1 MFPESIDASVT
12 KHAGNNVSESE
23 MLMRIIGPPRYLARG
38 TSAYL
43 RHKVIMDIDGNVQA
57 NRFPELVLAGSVVI
71 QATKFELPLA
81 APCSC
86 IFSVRPD
93 LSDLLPT
100 LACLRA
106 HENLTLARVKHGAWG
121 GGE

>member
-1 MFPESIDASVT
+1 
-12 KHAGNNVSESE
+12 
-23 MLMRIIGPPRYLARG
+23 
-38 TSAYL
+38 
-43 RHKVIMDIDGNVQA
+43 VQA

-106 HENLTLARVKHGAWG
+106 HENLTLARVKHGTMPFLTVCSSLTVRADCLFHSDYPP
-121 GGE
+121 